1 MKRISR
7 DQLVAESF
15 DLLSKVLE
23 GAYLLRKA
31 DDLRESFVFRHARNI
46 SQLGQDVLCLES
58 HDQSDSCP
66 IIVRVMLESLFKL
79 VAATKVPEA
88 AVEIILS
95 EVKTEIQK
103 IKEWIKVLGDN
114 DNTLKDTID
123 ELSSFATNLR
133 MQHHIKS
140 KKNWNILECAKA
152 SDLGAIYRQD
162 YFLFSKHTHATASG
176 IIAQEHE
183 IVGDRVF
190 RVVIFIVLC
199 AVGHLVQVVET
210 KTPQLHIDETSKLME
225 AAMAFM
231 AKGKLTDF
239 YNG

>member
-1 MKRISR
+1 MKSMNR

-23 GAYLLRKA
+23 EAHLLRKA
-31 DDLRESFVFRHARNI
+31 GNLREAFVYRHARNI
-46 SQLGQDVLCLES
+46 SQLGQDILCLES

-88 AVEIILS
+88 AIEIILS

-103 IKEWIKVLGDN
+103 IEEWIKVLGDN
-114 DNTLKDTID
+114 DDTLKDTIH
-123 ELSSFATNLR
+123 ELTSFATGLR
-133 MQHHIKS
+133 TQHRIKS

-152 SDLGAIYRQD
+152 SGLGGIYRQD

-183 IVGDRVF
+183 TVRDRVL
-190 RVVIFIVLC
+190 RVVIFVVLGT
-199 AVGHLVQVVET
+199 VGHLVQVAET
-210 KTPQLHIDETSKLME
+210 KTPQLHIDESSKLME
-225 AAMAFM
+225 AAIVYM
-231 AKGKLTDF
+231 KQKQTD
-239 YNG
+239 